1 MNDRARC
8 RRCPEPATRG
18 PYCEHCA
25 NEMIT
30 NSMTSPSA
38 APPQA
43 EPWRRRPRSGAKN
56 GPPRPPGQASLFDN
70 AR

>member
-8 RRCPEPATRG
+8 RRCPEPASRG
-18 PYCEHCA
+18 PYCEECA

-30 NSMTSPSA
+30 NAMTSPSA

-43 EPWRRRPRSGAKN
+43 EPWRRRPKPRNA
-56 GPPRPPGQASLFDN
+56 PPRPPGQASLFDGP
-70 AR
+70 R